1 MGEGGERRWKWERS
15 RRARREN
22 RRRTLHCCQVTGGG
36 EADEQDDG
44 RQRGEAPHN
53 SDSDHPVRTCSTGYT
68 THGDSTEY
76 WLLQVS
82 PGYHQNSS
90 AGSRDHLYGLR
101 SASSNNRPDKF
112 LWSRPQPLLPLHRRH
127 HLHHHPHLD
136 LLLPAPSEGHN
147 KGETALHLH
156 VDGGDLHPA
165 GDGVLHRCLDRPPVR
180 VRVVHQ
186 QPCYTQ
192 QHLRRQGGSGGI
204 WHFQLDCLWLGH
216 LPHLPGVQ
224 QHPTGAP
231 VTLRTIQMMRDSVLI
246 TCVPHVDVA
255 SQVITYN

>member
-1 MGEGGERRWKWERS
+1 MGEGGERRWKWEKRKLCKLRKQAS
-15 RRARREN
+15 DIALLPSDRWE
-22 RRRTLHCCQVTGGG
+22 
-36 EADEQDDG
+36 EADKEDDG
-44 RQRGEAPHN
+44 GQRGEASHN

-156 VDGGDLHPA
+156 VDGGDLHPV
-165 GDGVLHRCLDRPPVR
+165 GDGVLHRRLDRAPLR
-180 VRVVHQ
+180 VWLVHN
-186 QPCYTQ
+186 QPQHNTTQ
-192 QHLRRQGGSGGI
+192 
-204 WHFQLDCLWLGH
+204 
-216 LPHLPGVQ
+216 
-224 QHPTGAP
+224 
-231 VTLRTIQMMRDSVLI
+231 
-246 TCVPHVDVA
+246 
-255 SQVITYN
+255 

>member
-36 EADEQDDG
+36 EAEEQDDG
-44 RQRGEAPHN
+44 GQRSEASHN

-90 AGSRDHLYGLR
+90 TGSRDHLYGLR
-101 SASSNNRPDKF
+101 SASSNNRPYKF
-112 LWSRPQPLLPLHRRH
+112 LWSRPQPLL
-127 HLHHHPHLD
+127 
-136 LLLPAPSEGHN
+136 LPAPSEGHD

-165 GDGVLHRCLDRPPVR
+165 GDGVLHRRLDRPPVW
-180 VRVVHQ
+180 VRLVHH
-186 QPCYTQ
+186 QPRHTQ
-192 QHLRRQGGSGGI
+192 HHL
-204 WHFQLDCLWLGH
+204 
-216 LPHLPGVQ
+216 
-224 QHPTGAP
+224 
-231 VTLRTIQMMRDSVLI
+231 
-246 TCVPHVDVA
+246 
-255 SQVITYN
+255 